1 MKRKPMNLREYWDA
15 VGTENIEKII
25 SELGSSLKYF
35 RLMRYGIKRPSG
47 AQALRIIELARK
59 HTAPYEPDLEL
70 LITGVPRAGRNPA
83 GRLQPTSEFIKAR
96 KRLVTKA
103 TGCGAGA

>member
-15 VGTENIEKII
+15 VGTENILKIVD
-25 SELGSSLKYF
+25 ELGSSLKYF
-35 RLMRYGIKRPSG
+35 RMMRYGIKKPSG

-70 LITGVPRAGRNPA
+70 LLSGVPRAGTNPIRQLPPA
-83 GRLQPTSEFIKAR
+83 TEFLRAR
-96 KRLVTKA
+96 KRLLSKNTE
-103 TGCGAGA
+103 GAEA